1 MQYVLLYIKLLGF
14 QVYSFWQNSV
24 WHTTNMNGIFLQS
37 FRPRRNTSR
46 KQLTFNHHKTLES
59 NRFFFYRVYKNLW
72 TFMVNSWEASRQA
85 RMQQDIGELLYWVS
99 RQKLTTDPLKKKKEK
114 KNKQNQDQRH
124 NITVTVLKNIFVK
137 MSSNPW
143 NDTCEES
150 CHLPF

>member
-1 MQYVLLYIKLLGF
+1 MQYVLLYIKLWLGF

-46 KQLTFNHHKTLES
+46 KQLTFNHHKTLLKAIDLFSTEFIIIYGHLWS
-59 NRFFFYRVYKNLW
+59 ISGKQAGRQGCNKTLVNCFIEFPDKNW
-72 TFMVNSWEASRQA
+72 
-85 RMQQDIGELLYWVS
+85 QQ
-99 RQKLTTDPLKKKKEK
+99 THLKKRK

-143 NDTCEES
+143 NDTCKEP